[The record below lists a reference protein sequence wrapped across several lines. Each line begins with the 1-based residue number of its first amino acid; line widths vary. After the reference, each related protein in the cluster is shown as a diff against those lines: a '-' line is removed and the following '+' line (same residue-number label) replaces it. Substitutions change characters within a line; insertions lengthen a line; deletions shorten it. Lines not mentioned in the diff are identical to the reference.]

1 MVVLRRVARHG
12 PLRKK
17 GCDSGMLAKPVR
29 PEHHGEVDADQE
41 LKSLK
46 RGLKAMMLI
55 NAQGSLAISELS
67 RGLGLPRTTAERVLM
82 TLLAEGFVERD
93 PRTKRFF
100 LTDRVRALSGG
111 YSDDSWIAHVAAPM
125 LFTTTREIGWPL
137 CIATAAGEYM
147 RLRLTTD
154 PATSLS
160 LHRRHIGS
168 EIAMAMASSGAVH
181 LAFLDPEQRRIML
194 EILRESDD
202 PAQAVARDGN
212 RLAYALEQARAQGY
226 SFGLDL
232 GRERSVSVPIL
243 EHGQI
248 KAVLLMVFM
257 ARGLTHDQVVES
269 FVPRLKAIAAEIERL
284 AFQETPPPVL

>member
-1 MVVLRRVARHG
+1 ME
-12 PLRKK
+12 
-17 GCDSGMLAKPVR
+17 S
-29 PEHHGEVDADQE
+29 DQE

-55 NAQGSLAISELS
+55 NRQGSLAISELS
-67 RGLGLPRTTAERVLM
+67 RGLSLPRTTAERVLM

-93 PRTKRFF
+93 RQTKRFF

-125 LFTTTREIGWPL
+125 LFETTRVIGWPL
-137 CIATAAGEYM
+137 CIATPAGEYM

-168 EIAMAMASSGAVH
+168 EIAMACSSSGIVH
-181 LAFLDPEQRRIML
+181 LAHLDAEQQRIML
-194 EILRESDD
+194 GILRESDD
-202 PAQAVARDGN
+202 PSQEAARDLG
-212 RLAYALEQARAQGY
+212 RMAHAIEQARANGY

-232 GRERSVSVPIL
+232 GRERSVSVPIM
-243 EHGQI
+243 EQGQI
-248 KAVLLMVFM
+248 KAVLLMAFM
-257 ARGLTHDQVVES
+257 ARGLTHEQVVGE
-269 FVPRLKAIAAEIERL
+269 FVPRLKAMAAEIDRL
-284 AFQETPPPVL
+284 AFHDQPAPVV

>member
-1 MVVLRRVARHG
+1 MAF
-12 PLRKK
+12 
-17 GCDSGMLAKPVR
+17 
-29 PEHHGEVDADQE
+29 VDADQE

-46 RGLKAMMLI
+46 RGLKAMILI

-67 RGLGLPRTTAERVLM
+67 RGLDLPRTTAERVLM
-82 TLLAEGFVERD
+82 TLLAEGFVDRD
-93 PRTKRFF
+93 PQTKRFY

-125 LFTTTREIGWPL
+125 LFETTREIGWPL
-137 CIATAAGEYM
+137 CIATPAGEYM

-154 PATSLS
+154 PVTSLS

-168 EIAMAMASSGAVH
+168 EIAMAVSSSGIVH
-181 LAFLDPEQRRIML
+181 LAFLDAEQRDIML
-194 EILRESDD
+194 RILRDSDD
-202 PAQAVARDGN
+202 PAQEPAREEH
-212 RLAYALEQARAQGY
+212 RLSYAIDQAREHRY

-243 EHGQI
+243 EQGRV

-257 ARGLTHDQVVES
+257 ARGLTHEQVIKE
-269 FVPRLKAIAAEIERL
+269 FVPRLKRMAAEIERL
-284 AFQETPPPVL
+284 AFQKDPMPVL